1 MTWPPLRWK
10 EVQIPGSLVALQRLR
25 DREGAEVKKHKS
37 RHFRAPQRCQ
47 QIISI
52 EIKINRVQSLLPP
65 LEKKSGPQKTTRIQ
79 YRYII
84 TLLLLGFPKAKPESC
99 PGCLYCLAS
108 RLFVQSGGSEGPRRA
123 ARWAPGGCVAAGS
136 DGSQPVYVCLPP
148 PGMKRGQRGDWMLQY
163 QQIGKDNHL

>member
-1 MTWPPLRWK
+1 M
-10 EVQIPGSLVALQRLR
+10 QIPGSLVALQRLR

-52 EIKINRVQSLLPP
+52 EIKIDKVQSLLPP
-65 LEKKSGPQKTTRIQ
+65 LEKNQVPKMIQ
-79 YRYII
+79 YIYII
-84 TLLLLGFPKAKPESC
+84 MLRLLGFPKAKPESC

-123 ARWAPGGCVAAGS
+123 ARSAPGGCVAAGS

-148 PGMKRGQRGDWMLQY
+148 P
-163 QQIGKDNHL
+163 